1 MDLHSEVTRNLN
13 AASKKW
19 IEKDN
24 LHGYALIEQAYKFRD
39 DETCR
44 LYTLYGCTNYT
55 YILETVDTV
64 VRNFIQQLGYFDV
77 VIV

>member
-1 MDLHSEVTRNLN
+1 MDLHSEVMRNLN

-55 YILETVDTV
+55 
-64 VRNFIQQLGYFDV
+64 F
-77 VIV
+77 